1 MERNEAAD
9 ADSLG
14 LCGGRGLTR
23 CGAMEEALTWAWRSG
38 GGLHEAK
45 RNESR
50 RSGASPKA
58 RLLEWRNTKAG
69 WALLLIL
76 PTGLL
81 RGAADGIGCGG
92 KRNRRFYCG
101 WENGRPTRETRNFH

>member
-1 MERNEAAD
+1 
-9 ADSLG
+9 
-14 LCGGRGLTR
+14 
-23 CGAMEEALTWAWRSG
+23 MEEALAWAWRSG

-69 WALLLIL
+69 WALLSML
-76 PTGLL
+76 PKGLL
-81 RGAADGIGCGG
+81 WGAADGIGCGIGVFTAGG
-92 KRNRRFYCG
+92 KTGDRHEKQEAATKC
-101 WENGRPTRETRNFH
+101 

>member
-1 MERNEAAD
+1 MRWVKRRGATGAAD

-23 CGAMEEALTWAWRSG
+23 CGAMEEALSWAWRSG

-58 RLLEWRNTKAG
+58 RLLEWRNTLIG
-69 WALLLIL
+69 WDIIVTNDLPITSLL
-76 PTGLL
+76 
-81 RGAADGIGCGG
+81 
-92 KRNRRFYCG
+92 NY
-101 WENGRPTRETRNFH
+101 WVW

>member
-1 MERNEAAD
+1 MIGHAPKVERVGLLDRGAAGGIGCGAAD
-9 ADSLG
+9 AASLG

-50 RSGASPKA
+50 HSGASPKA
-58 RLLEWRNTKAG
+58 RLLE
-69 WALLLIL
+69 
-76 PTGLL
+76 
-81 RGAADGIGCGG
+81 
-92 KRNRRFYCG
+92 
-101 WENGRPTRETRNFH
+101 